1 MNLQNHHSSKTK
13 LITLLRDSG
22 IGSRRSCFNLIINN
36 KVSVNGI
43 ITTNASQLIS
53 SDDKVCVNKKTLKQ
67 KAEFTY
73 IKLNKPTGVLT
84 TLHDDNDR
92 ATVFDLLPD
101 SYRKLSLFPVG
112 RLDMY
117 TEGLLLITNDGHLA
131 LRLTHP
137 RYEIEKEYYITLNKA
152 LKTQHAD
159 DLASGILIEN
169 TKTAP
174 AKIVTLDEQ
183 NFKYSITVHEGRKRQ
198 IRVMFTF
205 FGYSIKSLQRIR
217 IHNIE
222 LGNLDKGNFDSLTK
236 DEMNVL
242 IDEKMTDPRLDIEKY

>member
-1 MNLQNHHSSKTK
+1 
-13 LITLLRDSG
+13 
-22 IGSRRSCFNLIINN
+22 
-36 KVSVNGI
+36 
-43 ITTNASQLIS
+43 
-53 SDDKVCVNKKTLKQ
+53 
-67 KAEFTY
+67 
-73 IKLNKPTGVLT
+73 
-84 TLHDDNDR
+84 
-92 ATVFDLLPD
+92 
-101 SYRKLSLFPVG
+101 
-112 RLDMY
+112 MY

-198 IRVMFTF
+198 IRVMFTY